1 MKYGRAAL
9 LMGIALLVP
18 CQLCWADNA
27 SLNSAASNAPH
38 AVQPENT
45 ADVSLNSSMGL
56 NTGLPNEPASAAD
69 PEPNTPSTG
78 ESEGAGSDS
87 QSMVY
92 WAPIRLIRHMRRAG
106 TKPKTAGSTL
116 RLITR
121 IPFVRG
127 GSSSAIRGTGLTP
140 PPILWRRVSLNAMA
154 VCIVFSI
161 LEPW

>member
-1 MKYGRAAL
+1 MQESSGIMKYGKAAL
-9 LMGIALLVP
+9 LVGIALLVP

-27 SLNSAASNAPH
+27 SLNSAASHAPH

-56 NTGLPNEPASAAD
+56 NTGSSERIGASAAALVLIR
-69 PEPNTPSTG
+69 SR
-78 ESEGAGSDS
+78 
-87 QSMVY
+87 
-92 WAPIRLIRHMRRAG
+92 PIRLIRHMRRAG

-154 VCIVFSI
+154 ACTDLSI
-161 LEPW
+161 RVLERVL